1 MIYGVIAIGGFTRLT
16 DSGLSMVDWNPI
28 SGILPPFTE
37 SDWNAE
43 FEHYQ
48 QFPEYQTVNIDMS
61 LDEFKRIFWVEYAHR
76 VAGRIVAVTFLF
88 PFLYFQFRGYF
99 TGAMSRRL
107 IAVFLLG
114 GMQGLLGWYM
124 VKSGLVDDPSVSQY
138 RLTAHL
144 SLAVFLY
151 AYILWLAAGLLC
163 DKPQGQQVG
172 SSKGLMKGVIFCI
185 ALVVIMQ
192 VSGGFMAGTH
202 AGFILNTY
210 PLMNGEWIPDMLFS
224 LTPFWVNFFENVI
237 AIQFLH
243 RWIAFVAVVA
253 IIIVWTRRFSMA
265 QSPLRVVLDIAMI
278 VAIGQFLLGI
288 ATLLSRVHLPI
299 ALIHQ
304 SGFLLLLSTLVI
316 LLRLVANQSG
326 VDMQNEA
333 NTIRQP

>member
-1 MIYGVIAIGGFTRLT
+1 MIAIGGYTRLT

-61 LDEFKRIFWVEYAHR
+61 IDEFKRIFWVEYAHR
-76 VAGRIVAVTFLF
+76 IAGRFVAVIFLL
-88 PFLYFQFRGYF
+88 PFLYFQIRGYF

-114 GMQGLLGWYM
+114 GLQGLLGWYM
-124 VKSGLVDDPSVSQY
+124 VKSGLVDNPSVSQY

-151 AYILWLAAGLLC
+151 AYVLWLAAGLLC
-163 DKPQGQQVG
+163 GKHQGQHAG
-172 SSKGLMKGVIFCI
+172 SSEGLFKGVIFCI

-192 VSGGFMAGTH
+192 ISGGFMAGTH
-202 AGFILNTY
+202 AGFIMNTY

-224 LTPFWVNFFENVI
+224 LTPFWMNFFENVI

-243 RWIAFVAVVA
+243 RWIAFAAVVA
-253 IIIVWTRRFSMA
+253 IIVLWTRRFSMD

-304 SGFLLLLSTLVI
+304 SGFVFLLSTLVI
-316 LLRLVANQSG
+316 LLRLAASQSD

-333 NTIRQP
+333 KTFPQS

>member
-1 MIYGVIAIGGFTRLT
+1 
-16 DSGLSMVDWNPI
+16 MVDWNPI
-28 SGILPPFTE
+28 SGILPPFSE

-76 VAGRIVAVTFLF
+76 VAGRIVAVTFLL

-114 GMQGLLGWYM
+114 GLQGLLGWYM

-163 DKPQGQQVG
+163 GKPQGQQVG

-185 ALVVIMQ
+185 ALVVIIQ

-253 IIIVWTRRFSMA
+253 IIIVWTRRFSMV
-265 QSPLRVVLDIAMI
+265 QSPLRVALDIAMI

-288 ATLLSRVHLPI
+288 ATLLSRVHLPV

-304 SGFLLLLSTLVI
+304 SGFVLLLSTLVI

-333 NTIRQP
+333 NSIRQP

>member
-1 MIYGVIAIGGFTRLT
+1 
-16 DSGLSMVDWNPI
+16 MVDWNPI
-28 SGILPPFTE
+28 SGILPPFSE

-61 LDEFKRIFWVEYAHR
+61 LDDFKRIFWVEYAHR
-76 VAGRIVAVTFLF
+76 VAGRIVAVTFLL

-163 DKPQGQQVG
+163 GKSQGQQADG
-172 SSKGLMKGVIFCI
+172 STGLMKGVIFCI

-224 LTPFWVNFFENVI
+224 LTPFWMNFFENVI

-253 IIIVWTRRFSMA
+253 IIIVWTRRFSMV

-278 VAIGQFLLGI
+278 IAIGQFLLGI

-304 SGFLLLLSTLVI
+304 SGFVLLLSTLVI

-333 NTIRQP
+333 NSIRQP